1 MRCPIQTCPRDQQIP
16 PKNPPPKNIFDSDL
30 SVLPSSR
37 KHSDSF
43 LPAWYPPIVWLLY
56 LLVPIF
62 LLAEKIQHWAL
73 YVLDGKYRQYEVK
86 SIPPAGAGQDHE
98 PSGRRHVPLT
108 QDDASMSH
116 VYVSACL
123 EFDRLVSEVDLCASL
138 ALALGHFPSLA
149 GRLSRRGRG
158 MCLVYG
164 GEEDHVRVLAHEYR
178 RRSDMH
184 FKSGMIQ
191 ETSKTATPGWLQTL
205 NTLSLH
211 ALYLYRCAKPN
222 GHPCLKVYVHQNL
235 RGTEGRTLVT
245 VRWNHAAADG
255 STIHRFL
262 GAWGMADRGMRVLT
276 AQPGPHDCLSD
287 RRHALVAGVLTRE
300 SSSHLYFPSRGLWSP
315 PYNSVLVRFTR
326 DEIRFHLGKTDP
338 QARVTAVDVVST
350 LLWVAMAN
358 TRYPTSTEVSGDKW
372 VEYASW
378 HPKLSFLVDLRN
390 HIPEL
395 QVGGKIHSH
404 PAVIHPSIPLCLTLS
419 PSGLL
424 VSQCFTGNLVRA
436 TEPFCP
442 MADPLADLGIV
453 VGADITGTAASVSQN
468 RRGAKFSME
477 GVEATGRLPGVPL
490 CLQEMQRVMMD
501 GEGGGPTLLV
511 NDLTSFHGPFN
522 FSDAAAEVSGE
533 SYSSDWSP
541 GDATLMT
548 KLEDV
553 DFTQFTQ
560 NDFWFAHLKND
571 GEGGISCALTTFA

>member
-1 MRCPIQTCPRDQQIP
+1 MPGPNLSAGSADP
-16 PKNPPPKNIFDSDL
+16 PKKSTPKNIFDSDP

-326 DEIRFHLGKTDP
+326 DEIRFHLGRTDP

-378 HPKLSFLVDLRN
+378 HPKLSFLVDIRN

-419 PSGLL
+419 L
-424 VSQCFTGNLVRA
+424 
-436 TEPFCP
+436 
-442 MADPLADLGIV
+442 PLASSSRS
-453 VGADITGTAASVSQN
+453 ASPGTWSGPRSPSAQWPTPSRTSASSWVPTSPARPPASLKTAMAPSSPWRAWR
-468 RRGAKFSME
+468 RRGGSLASRCASK
-477 GVEATGRLPGVPL
+477 R
-490 CLQEMQRVMMD
+490 C
-501 GEGGGPTLLV
+501 
-511 NDLTSFHGPFN
+511 
-522 FSDAAAEVSGE
+522 SG
-533 SYSSDWSP
+533 
-541 GDATLMT
+541 
-548 KLEDV
+548 
-553 DFTQFTQ
+553 
-560 NDFWFAHLKND
+560 
-571 GEGGISCALTTFA
+571 